1 VRQVHFGSG
10 SSSAAAGGPSGP
22 SRQHEEGDDP
32 FLYSAD
38 HQPLHQVSIVFFNF
52 IIQYSANLIQGGL
65 PSAQDEE
72 FDLGNIPP
80 GSDDSPEPGPGRR
93 THQGHT
99 TDPGSPTHRQRGAQ
113 RAGTRLASSGDD
125 TFQFFKVINGTR
137 QCTFCL

>member
-1 VRQVHFGSG
+1 M
-10 SSSAAAGGPSGP
+10 
-22 SRQHEEGDDP
+22 
-32 FLYSAD
+32 
-38 HQPLHQVSIVFFNF
+38 SIVFFNF

-80 GSDDSPEPGPGRR
+80 GSDDSPEPGPGHH

-99 TDPGSPTHRQRGAQ
+99 ADPGSPTHHQRGAQ